1 MRYRILSSG
10 SKGNALY
17 VEEGSLRILIDCGVA
32 YSKVKSVR
40 PHMIFLTHEHTDH
53 LKLKTVK
60 KLLDDNPLCK
70 VIAGPHLWEKMAK
83 SEIYPGRV
91 VLAVPG
97 KTVNVTVGTAY
108 KVDAEP
114 FELIHD
120 VPNYGWKLTIE
131 SPEKTTTMMYATDT
145 ASIDH
150 IELPELDYYFVEA
163 NYEDEEIEKRI
174 AEKVAAGEFAYE
186 YRARENHL
194 SKAQTDKWLAENA
207 GENSTFIYMHQHG
220 GCDE

>member
-17 VEEGSLRILIDCGVA
+17 IEEGSLRILIDCGVA

-40 PHMIFLTHEHTDH
+40 PHMIFLTHEHADH
-53 LKLKTVK
+53 FKSKTIRS
-60 KLLDDNPLCK
+60 LLNDNPLCK
-70 VIAGPHLWEKMAK
+70 VVAGPHLWDKI
-83 SEIYPGRV
+83 SETGIDSRRV
-91 VLAVPG
+91 SIAPPG
-97 KTVNVTVGTAY
+97 KVVTLGMGAYTV
-108 KVDAEP
+108 KAEP
-114 FELIHD
+114 LELIHD

-131 SPEKTTTMMYATDT
+131 SPEGTATMMYATDT

-150 IELPELDYYFVEA
+150 IELPGLDYYFIEA
-163 NYEDEEIEKRI
+163 NYEDEEIEQRI

-220 GCDE
+220 GTDD

>member
-32 YSKVKSVR
+32 YSKVKSAR

-53 LKLKTVK
+53 FKLKTIK

-70 VIAGPHLWEKMAK
+70 VVAGPHLWEKLSK
-83 SEIYPGRV
+83 SGIDPRKV

-97 KTVNVTVGTAY
+97 KVASITVGAAY
-108 KVDAEP
+108 KVEAEP

-120 VPNYGWKLTIE
+120 VPNFGWKLKIE
-131 SPEKTTTMMYATDT
+131 SPEGTTMMMYATDT

-150 IELPELDYYFVEA
+150 IELPGLDYYFVEA

-207 GENSTFIYMHQHG
+207 GEHSTFIYMHQHG